1 MRLLVSAATL
11 AFALLAGG
19 CLPDLL
25 EPPTSGLAYGKGP
38 LDAIRNAAK
47 TTTSESS
54 YASCGLSSTDLAAMM
69 MVPTWFEA
77 GGPVPSP
84 MALSR
89 WDNVRT
95 RASNANLFAFGQT
108 TGPYVDQP
116 SGGAFFSP
124 GIGLWQFDSAG
135 GWDLTAA
142 DAIDTV
148 TAANAAASTIAYR
161 WCNAPPSKATS
172 PQSRRQYAWGPWYG
186 CSGTRCE
193 DRYQQLVTA
202 GRLNT
207 AQDLGIDRY
216 GGMQARSCNVAGLG
230 TGLVCWYVNPAN
242 AQGST
247 GWRNGT
253 YDPGRIDFVTP
264 LPKPFYVI
272 RANGRE
278 YRMWIKEDTSFDIG
292 ITASIP
298 IGSNARTSITW
309 DRQARLCDVTAW
321 RGECGGV
328 SPTGFVDV
336 VAAGTNNVRVVGWAF
351 DRDTTAPLP
360 VHVYVG
366 AVGSVIANGVPRPD
380 VAAAFPGVT
389 STAGFE
395 TTLPSAIGPQQV
407 CIYAIDVGGGT
418 GNVLLGCRNVLV
430 TGPPQG
436 SLDVVAPRPGSIA
449 VAGWSFLPGDPAS
462 TAVVTVDGE
471 VRGSLAR
478 TVARSD
484 VVKVVSGADPVSGFS
499 GNVPASAGRRTV
511 CLTAGPAPVGTLG
524 CRQVDVPGGSP
535 FGSVDVVAIRP
546 GAVAVSGWVIDPD
559 VPGPIDVHVYADAV
573 GVPVTANLSRPDVG
587 AVFPL
592 YGADHGYTAVVPA
605 RGTVRVCAYG
615 INVGIG
621 STTVLGCRTVTVPT
635 GSPIG
640 SIDTAV
646 RTGWSVT
653 VSGWALDPDTAA
665 SIPVHIYANGVAY
678 GVLANGDR
686 PDIGAFFTGYGP
698 AHGFTFTVPSA
709 APVEI
714 CIYGIESA
722 GTGGNR
728 LLGCRTA

>member
-1 MRLLVSAATL
+1 MAVIL
-11 AFALLAGG
+11 AVTVLAGG
-19 CLPDLL
+19 CLPPLL
-25 EPPTSGLAYGKGP
+25 DPPTSGLSYGKGP
-38 LDAIRNAAK
+38 LDAIREAADSA
-47 TTTSESS
+47 TTSGP

-69 MVPTWFEA
+69 IVPTWFEA

-95 RASNANLFAFGQT
+95 RASNANLFAFGKT
-108 TGPYVDQP
+108 TGPYVEQP

-193 DRYQQLVTA
+193 DRFQQLVSA
-202 GRLNT
+202 GSLNT
-207 AQDLGIDRY
+207 AQDFGIDRY

-278 YRMWIKEDTSFDIG
+278 HRIWIKEDTSFDIG
-292 ITASIP
+292 ITASVP
-298 IGSNARTSITW
+298 IGSNARTSISW
-309 DRQARLCDVTAW
+309 EAQARLCDVTAW

-328 SPTGFVDV
+328 GPTGFIDAVT
-336 VAAGTNNVRVVGWAF
+336 AGTNSVRVSGWAF
-351 DRDTTAPLP
+351 DRDATAALP
-360 VHVYVG
+360 IHVYVG
-366 AVGSVIANGVPRPD
+366 SVGSIIANGVSRPD
-380 VAAAFPGVT
+380 VAAAFPGAT
-389 STAGFE
+389 STAGFD
-395 TTLPSAIGPQQV
+395 TTLPAPIGPQQV
-407 CIYAIDVGGGT
+407 CIHAIDVGGGT
-418 GNVLLGCRNVLV
+418 GNSLLGCRVVTV
-430 TGPPQG
+430 TGPPKG
-436 SLDVVAPRPGSIA
+436 ALDAAAARPGSID

-462 TAVVTVDGE
+462 AAVVTVDGE
-471 VRGSLAR
+471 VRGTLAR
-478 TVARSD
+478 TVARAD
-484 VVKVVSGADPVSGFS
+484 VVRAIPGADQVSGFT

-511 CLTAGPAPVGTLG
+511 CLTAGPAPVGALG
-524 CRQVDVPGGSP
+524 CRQVEVPGGSP
-535 FGSVDVVAIRP
+535 IGTIDAVSVRP
-546 GAVAVSGWVIDPD
+546 GAVVVSGWAIDPD
-559 VPGPIDVHVYADAV
+559 VAGPIDVHVYVDSV
-573 GVPVTANLSRPDVG
+573 GVAVRADGSRPDVG
-587 AVFPL
+587 AVFPA
-592 YGADHGYTAVVPA
+592 YGPAHGYTAEIPA

-621 STTVLGCRTVTVPT
+621 STTALGCRSVTVPT

-640 SIDTAV
+640 WIDSAV

-653 VSGWALDPDTAA
+653 ISGWTLDPDTAA
-665 SIPVHIYANGVAY
+665 SIPVHIYANGVGYAIT
-678 GVLANGDR
+678 ANGDR
-686 PDIGAFFTGYGP
+686 PDVGAFFTGYGP
-698 AHGFTFTVPSA
+698 AHGFTHTIPSA
-709 APVEI
+709 APVQI
-714 CIYGIESA
+714 CVYGIETS